1 MEEKMKKH
9 KILFAVISA
18 LLAVGMIFAA
28 ACGGGYSETQND
40 DKQAL
45 LDLVV
50 DFGNAKKEYKIGE
63 EIDTSRLFCSAKFIN
78 VETGEESVDEDIED
92 DIIIDSSEFD
102 SSVVGIYNIYVS
114 YTHAGVTRVKSYPV
128 YVIGVDAAFGGIEVE
143 YAAGT
148 NNKVTLQPGTTAT
161 TIPQDGIIVKRVDN
175 NGNVTDTL
183 PASDYVL
190 ELYKG
195 TVKQDSWTVGGGAY
209 TIRATLKSNPQV
221 SSFVSYYVVDDLK
234 TFTLNSGAVTEQK
247 VGDDVMSSTW
257 TFTATYNSGASRIVT
272 ADDVTIT
279 NLVTDTT
286 TNNPL
291 LGVNHRV
298 ATVVYTEF
306 SGGGGTVSKEL
317 KIQYVVTE

>member
-1 MEEKMKKH
+1 MKKH

-50 DFGNAKKEYKIGE
+50 DFGNAKSKYNLGE
-63 EIDTSRLFCSAKFIN
+63 ELDTSRLFCSAKFID

-102 SSVVGIYNIYVS
+102 SSVVGIYSIYVS

-128 YVIGVDAAFGGIEVE
+128 QVIGTDAEFGGIEVE

-148 NNKVTLQPGTTAT
+148 NNKVTLQSGTTTT

-175 NGNVTDTL
+175 NGNVMDTL
-183 PASDYVL
+183 PSSDYVL

-195 TVKQDSWTVGGGAY
+195 TVKQDGWTVGGGAY
-209 TIRATLKSNPQV
+209 TIRATLKSNPKV
-221 SSFVSYYVVDDLK
+221 SNFVSYYVVDDLK
-234 TFTLNSGAVTEQK
+234 TFTLNAGAVTEQK

-257 TFTATYNSGASRIVT
+257 TFTATYNSGAARIVT

-279 NLVTDTT
+279 NLITTRVT
-286 TNNPL
+286 TNTAV
-291 LGVNHRV
+291 GYRV
-298 ATVVYTEF
+298 ATVTYTEF
-306 SGGGGTVSKEL
+306 SGRGGTVSKEL